1 MEGPSVKG
9 DEVRRERGDWEGVCP
24 SSRSQSSK
32 RLDVGGM
39 ETQLPELVVDGWG
52 FTKIWE
58 IVASQRKGVRQG
70 RFDEEARLARDCQNI
85 LAFKDLTIILEGVG
99 TNRVHHDCASD

>member
-58 IVASQRKGVRQG
+58 IVASQRKGIRQ
-70 RFDEEARLARDCQNI
+70 
-85 LAFKDLTIILEGVG
+85 V
-99 TNRVHHDCASD
+99 ASTRKRGLHVTVKISSHLKT

>member
-58 IVASQRKGVRQG
+58 IVASQRKGIIRQ
-70 RFDEEARLARDCQNI
+70 
-85 LAFKDLTIILEGVG
+85 V
-99 TNRVHHDCASD
+99 ASTRKRGLHVTVKISSHLKT